1 MNSAKGVVR
10 SVKNYTKG
18 YSDIQIKVR
27 EATSNDPAPAS
38 QADMAAIARATHNH
52 RDFIEI
58 MEMLDKRLND
68 SGKNWRHVYKSLV
81 LLDFLLIAGSENVI
95 KYAKE
100 NLYVIKTLKE
110 FMYLDEDGRDHGANV
125 RQLSKDITAHLSDDA
140 RLREERAGQTRNHRF
155 SGSDD
160 EERGRYRNPDRDREQ
175 RSGNSSYG
183 NNEDDELRRA
193 LEESKRT
200 AEAEE
205 RRRADRNKTDSDLKK
220 ALEINE
226 RESQPAPKQAEIIDF
241 FSPVQTAQPNLF
253 ESAQANPFGGFGSG
267 FQQDPFA
274 AQMQQ
279 QQMQQQMLLQQQQ
292 AAMQQEQAR
301 QLALQQEA
309 ARQQQAL
316 ALQQQQQQQSLMSGF
331 AAYDAQAASRAV
343 AADPLF
349 DVARNSSQI
358 DPFANLAVSRG
369 SVSAVGV
376 SAVRSGSLVG
386 ASNPFGS
393 ATATPFGN
401 SSNNSNFGTGNDV
414 FNTQTAPVSNLF
426 GGVTTNNSNAFAS
439 APAGGAAKNP
449 FGGVSNQ
456 QQFGQQ
462 QQQPSPFGSL
472 GMPNSN
478 RPVTSQR
485 DFADLSPFPKAN
497 TGPIGAMGQ
506 PQQQSSP
513 FGTQQQQPFG
523 GFGGASTSAAQP
535 FGTNS
540 GNNSAFGTQ
549 QNGFGQQQQQP
560 NAFGGAA
567 QPFGTQQNA
576 FGSQAQQ
583 PFGNNAFGTQPQ
595 QQQQNAFGTQ
605 QNAFGQQ
612 QQQQPFGTNQFPMPG
627 QQQQPQFNAF
637 GQPQQQQQ
645 QQSFF

>member
-1 MNSAKGVVR
+1 
-10 SVKNYTKG
+10 
-18 YSDIQIKVR
+18 
-27 EATSNDPAPAS
+27 
-38 QADMAAIARATHNH
+38 
-52 RDFIEI
+52 

-140 RLREERAGQTRNHRF
+140 RLREERAGNSRNHRF
-155 SGSDD
+155 SGNDD
-160 EERGRYRNPDRDREQ
+160 EDRGRHRSDNNRDR
-175 RSGNSSYG
+175 GGY

-205 RRRADRNKTDSDLKK
+205 RRRADKSKTDSDLKK

-226 RESQPAPKQAEIIDF
+226 RETRSQQQAAPKQAEIIDF
-241 FSPVQTAQPNLF
+241 FSPVQTAQPNMF

-279 QQMQQQMLLQQQQ
+279 QQMQQQLLQQQQ
-292 AAMQQEQAR
+292 AAIQQEQAR
-301 QLALQQEA
+301 QLALQHEA
-309 ARQQQAL
+309 ARQQQSL
-316 ALQQQQQQQSLMSGF
+316 ALQQQQQQQSLLSGF
-331 AAYDAQAASRAV
+331 GAYDPQAATRAV

-369 SVSAVGV
+369 SVSASGI
-376 SAVRSGSLVG
+376 SIVRSGSI
-386 ASNPFGS
+386 AAARSNPFGS

-414 FNTQTAPVSNLF
+414 FNAQAQAAPVSNVF
-426 GGVTTNNSNAFAS
+426 GATNSNNNAFSS
-439 APAGGAAKNP
+439 APAGGVAKNP

-456 QQFGQQ
+456 SPFGTSK
-462 QQQPSPFGSL
+462 QQPSAFGNL
-472 GMPNSN
+472 GMPNNN
-478 RPVTSQR
+478 RPVTNQR
-485 DFADLSPFPKAN
+485 DFADLSPFPKN
-497 TGPIGAMGQ
+497 NSSTPIGAIGGG
-506 PQQQSSP
+506 QQSSP

-523 GFGGASTSAAQP
+523 GFGGSGAQP
-535 FGTNS
+535 FGTGG
-540 GNNSAFGTQ
+540 GNTSAFGT
-549 QNGFGQQQQQP
+549 
-560 NAFGGAA
+560 
-567 QPFGTQQNA
+567 
-576 FGSQAQQ
+576 
-583 PFGNNAFGTQPQ
+583 
-595 QQQQNAFGTQ
+595 QQQNAFGTQ
-605 QNAFGQQ
+605 PAQPFGGTAQPFGAQPQQNAFGSQPQQFGGQQSFGGGAFGSQPQQQNSFGQSQQGNAFGTNNQFGQPQQ
-612 QQQQPFGTNQFPMPG
+612 QQ
-627 QQQQPQFNAF
+627 QFNAF
-637 GQPQQQQQ
+637 GQPQPQ